1 MQAHISQAV
10 LIVIRHE
17 AVVNQ
22 TYVDC
27 YLLKYYYDFQSKTYI
42 YPLSKEKKNL
52 KTIFIKFVYP
62 VQIYFYFQQVEFIP
76 FLVATPLGNTQN
88 LRFEK

>member
-1 MQAHISQAV
+1 M
-10 LIVIRHE
+10 
-17 AVVNQ
+17 
-22 TYVDC
+22 
-27 YLLKYYYDFQSKTYI
+27 LLRTSKVKHTYI
-42 YPLSKEKKNL
+42 PYQKKKKIS

-88 LRFEK
+88 LRFEKWS